1 MKAAPR
7 NQELDLDCFL
17 EVEGASATAAEEMAI
32 AVAEE
37 VESWVRDGNALDAA
51 EAECA
56 YELARQMRVVGWMV
70 SVDSGEEI
78 ARLIDQLEILV
89 FRAGELTVP
98 PAVSGIRR
106 RLTPPRGL
114 AVADLFSDDFDSDE
128 DLTQVRKSKWDV
140 TRSTNRVL
148 ETGPS
153 SQRRPGS
160 NPSLSEPPPASA
172 RKTPPPQG

>member
-7 NQELDLDCFL
+7 NHELDLDCFL
-17 EVEGASATAAEEMAI
+17 EVEGASAQAAEEMAI

-37 VESWVRDGNALDAA
+37 VETWVRDGHALDSA
-51 EAECA
+51 EADCA
-56 YELARQMRVVGWMV
+56 HELARQMRVVGWMV
-70 SVDSGEEI
+70 SVDEGDGV
-78 ARLIDQLEILV
+78 ARLIDQLELLV

-98 PAVSGIRR
+98 PAVSGVRR
-106 RLTPPRGL
+106 RLTPPAGL
-114 AVADLFSDDFDSDE
+114 AVADLLADDFDSDE

-148 ETGPS
+148 ETSPA

-160 NPSLSEPPPASA
+160 SPSLSEPPPASS
-172 RKTPPPQG
+172 RRPPPKG